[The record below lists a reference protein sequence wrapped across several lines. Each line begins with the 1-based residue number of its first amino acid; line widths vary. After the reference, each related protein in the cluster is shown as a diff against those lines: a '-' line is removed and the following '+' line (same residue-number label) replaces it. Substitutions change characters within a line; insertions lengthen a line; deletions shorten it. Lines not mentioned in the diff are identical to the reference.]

1 MRRRQRSASLH
12 KPSTSSSTGENFGL
26 KKISRWN
33 ANPSPGRADSPA
45 PETVEGNE
53 TLKNSSQNPVRG
65 SHPVR
70 QLELLS
76 RALAHGPVGNC
87 TRTIKK
93 KDRPERLDIIVRR
106 RPPEPSIVFDT
117 YWRFTTERQE
127 IFLRRLSGSPPPW
140 SEDPILRYH
149 KFTNVY
155 RASDRVSQYL
165 IRNVIYKGDQQPREV
180 FFRTVLFKLF
190 NKIETWRLLVDSFG
204 WPVSSEYKTAL
215 YDRALTAA
223 LARGERIYSAA
234 YIMPSALAFGGHHK
248 HVNHLLLLD
257 KMMRDGLPEKIA
269 GATDLRSVF
278 QLFRSYYSIGDFLAF
293 QLTVDLN
300 YSTVL
305 NFSEMDF
312 VVPGPGAM
320 DGIRKCFVSLG
331 DYNPTDVIRLVAD
344 TQDEQFNSRGI
355 VFRSLWGRPLQL
367 VDCQNVFCEVDKY
380 ARIAHPEFIGRTAR
394 RKIKQRYR
402 QSAVA
407 IEVWYPPKWGI
418 NRAVIR
424 TEPPRSE
431 TDVIANAPLT
441 QP

>member
-1 MRRRQRSASLH
+1 M
-12 KPSTSSSTGENFGL
+12 
-26 KKISRWN
+26 
-33 ANPSPGRADSPA
+33 
-45 PETVEGNE
+45 
-53 TLKNSSQNPVRG
+53 RG

-87 TRTIKK
+87 TRTIEKK
-93 KDRPERLDIIVRR
+93 ERSERLDIIVRR

-117 YWRFTTERQE
+117 YWRFTAERQE

-140 SEDPILRYH
+140 SEDPILRHH

-165 IRNVIYKGDQQPREV
+165 IRNVIYKGDQRPREV

-190 NKIETWRLLVDSFG
+190 NKIDTWKLLVDSFG

-215 YDRALTAA
+215 YDRALTEA
-223 LARGERIYSAA
+223 LTRGESIYSAA

-257 KMMRDGLPEKIA
+257 KMLRDGLPEKIA
-269 GATDLRSVF
+269 GATDLKSVF

-344 TQDEQFNSRGI
+344 AQDEQFNSRGI

-424 TEPPRSE
+424 TEPARSQ
-431 TDVIANAPLT
+431 TDVIASAPLT